1 MKYINPGLTYSGW
14 GTFSKLKEGV
24 QKLKKAG
31 DSICIYQNELNRA
44 CFQHDAANEDWK
56 IYQEEQFSIKHY
68 VIKYLTLL
76 NTQNMMD
83 IKKVLLQ
90 WFINFFNKRSS
101 GDAAILTGKSAIKSE
116 ILINQ
121 QLTEEL
127 DK

>member
-1 MKYINPGLTYSGW
+1 
-14 GTFSKLKEGV
+14 
-24 QKLKKAG
+24 
-31 DSICIYQNELNRA
+31 
-44 CFQHDAANEDWK
+44 
-56 IYQEEQFSIKHY
+56 
-68 VIKYLTLL
+68 
-76 NTQNMMD
+76 MMD

-101 GDAAILTGKSAIKSE
+101 GDAAILTGKSAMKSE

>member
-1 MKYINPGLTYSGW
+1 MKYINPGLIYSGW
-14 GTFSKLKEGV
+14 GTFTKLKEGV

-44 CFQHDAANEDWK
+44 CFQYDAANENWK
-56 IYQEEQFSIKHY
+56 IYQEEQFSIRHY

-127 DK
+127 HK